1 MPQTNLIKSVPLRTG
16 MAVVWILLLA
26 FILCGCR
33 QQQKAAAPPPPQVS
47 VAQPAARE
55 LTEYLELTGNTQAI
69 YTVQLVARVAG
80 YLDKVLFKD
89 GQMVKK
95 GQLLFQIQRNTY
107 TDALRQAE
115 AQILFQKAQLEFAA
129 IQLARYTEL
138 LPRKAAAQADV
149 DNWRYQRDSA
159 RANLQ
164 NARAQRDLAA
174 LNLSYTRVKAPFTGR
189 IDRRLQDPG
198 NYVGSG
204 GNTPLAVVNQIDPI
218 YVYFNISDTDLAR
231 LMKITKGI
239 PGQGTAGKW
248 PAEMGLVGEDGYPHE
263 GRVDFASISLAPAT
277 GTLLMRGVFPN
288 ASGRILPGLYARV
301 RVPMDKRPAVL
312 IPETALGSDQQGQ
325 FVLIVNSR
333 NAVERRNVRT
343 GPLVDVNQRAVFEGL
358 NGSEWVIVEGTQKV
372 KPGQAVTATVRP
384 AAPSGPG
391 PQVPPAGQGQ
401 AQQQG
406 TGQGQPGQ

>member
-1 MPQTNLIKSVPLRTG
+1 MPQANIIKSVPLRAGTAG
-16 MAVVWILLLA
+16 ICILLL
-26 FILCGCR
+26 ILTFCGCR
-33 QQQKAAAPPPPQVS
+33 QQQKTAAPPPTQVS

-80 YLDKVLFKD
+80 YLEKVLFKD
-89 GQMVKK
+89 GQIVKK
-95 GQLLFQIQRNTY
+95 GQMLFQIQRNTY
-107 TDALRQAE
+107 VDALRQAE
-115 AQILFQKAQLEFAA
+115 AQILYQKAQLEFAA

-159 RANLQ
+159 KANLQ
-164 NARAQRDLAA
+164 NALAQRDLAA

-204 GNTPLAVVNQIDPI
+204 GNTPLAVINQIDPI

-231 LMKITKGI
+231 LMKFTKGI
-239 PGQGTAGKW
+239 PGQGAAGKW

-263 GRVDFASISLAPAT
+263 GRLDFASISLAPAT

-288 ASGRILPGLYARV
+288 TAGRIFPGLYARV
-301 RVPMDKRPAVL
+301 RIPMDKRPAVL

-325 FVLIVNSR
+325 YVLIVNAQS
-333 NAVERRNVRT
+333 AAERRSVRT
-343 GPLVDVNQRAVFEGL
+343 GPVVDISQRAVFEGL
-358 NGSEWVIVEGTQKV
+358 NGSEWVIVEGIQKV
-372 KPGQAVTATVRP
+372 KPGQAVTAAVKP
-384 AAPSGPG
+384 AAPPGPG
-391 PQVPPAGQGQ
+391 PQVPPQGQGQ
-401 AQQQG
+401 QQG
-406 TGQGQPGQ
+406 QKQGQSGQ